1 MPKKL
6 PELSKMTHEE
16 KDDMIR
22 LLFEAII
29 ELRGK
34 ASKNSRNSNNP
45 PSSDGLGKQ
54 TKSLRE
60 KSNKSPGAQ
69 KGHKGTTLKM
79 TETGCVPL
87 FL

>member
-1 MPKKL
+1 MNMPKKL

-34 ASKNSRNSNNP
+34 ASKNSRNRRCRKISH
-45 PSSDGLGKQ
+45 KQ
-54 TKSLRE
+54 QKS
-60 KSNKSPGAQ
+60 Q
-69 KGHKGTTLKM
+69 
-79 TETGCVPL
+79 V
-87 FL
+87 